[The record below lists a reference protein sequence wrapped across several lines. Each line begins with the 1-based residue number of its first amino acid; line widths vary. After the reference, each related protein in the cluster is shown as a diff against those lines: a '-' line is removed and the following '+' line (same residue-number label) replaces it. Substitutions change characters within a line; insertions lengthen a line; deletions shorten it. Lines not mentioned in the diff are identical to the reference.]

1 MLKIRRYP
9 SGSGFKDNSNLNR
22 LFHKEKDNID
32 MKKKLKK
39 EINRLIRNMMI
50 TGGLLTIVSLIGL
63 FAWAFGFTLIHPAL
77 YMTGIIM
84 GTGWF
89 CTACASAIERR

>member
-1 MLKIRRYP
+1 MPRAKRYS
-9 SGSGFKDNSNLNR
+9 SGSGLKNNSNLDR
-22 LFHKEKDNID
+22 LFNKEKDNID

-39 EINRLIRNMMI
+39 ETNRLIRNMMI
-50 TGGLLTIVSLIGL
+50 IGGLLTIVSLIGL